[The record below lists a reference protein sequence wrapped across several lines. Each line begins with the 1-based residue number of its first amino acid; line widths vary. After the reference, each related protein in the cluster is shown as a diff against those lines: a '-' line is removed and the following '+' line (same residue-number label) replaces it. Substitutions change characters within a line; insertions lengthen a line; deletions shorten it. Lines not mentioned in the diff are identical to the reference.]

1 MIRLLLTIV
10 LLGALTKGVSAQ
22 QTTLTVT
29 NPSDYQRQE
38 VVEADLQTVSNR
50 LGLTSGET
58 FVIKNGFGQ
67 EQAYQLSYD
76 GKLLMYVSVQP
87 HSKAGSCFMY
97 HFE

>member
-58 FVIKNGFGQ
+58 FVIT
-67 EQAYQLSYD
+67 ASARSRLTSYRT
-76 GKLLMYVSVQP
+76 M
-87 HSKAGSCFMY
+87 ASC
-97 HFE
+97 